1 MGVVRLLFALSVV
14 AAHSTSHP
22 LLKFIGTTIAVQSFV
37 MIFGF
42 YMAMIQ
48 SNYTS
53 KIKFWKRRYLRL
65 YPTYI
70 FCILVTFFLQQKFSF
85 LSNCVIFHF
94 RLVFLIFANLTMLLQ
109 DVTMF
114 IGINNNTVHFT
125 KYFIDSTPPLYQFL
139 LIPPGWS
146 IGLEISFYLMAPWIL
161 KKKNIY
167 ILSIICISLITR
179 IILQFNGFIGD
190 SWSYRFFPSELA
202 VFLIGSQAFY
212 IYINQ
217 EINEKKSWLSQLLY
231 LYIILIIITF
241 PFIPIEPQL
250 KKLLF
255 YCLFAL
261 SLGKIFDLTKDN
273 KLDKLIALLS
283 TQYIVVI

>member
-1 MGVVRLLFALSVV
+1 
-14 AAHSTSHP
+14 
-22 LLKFIGTTIAVQSFV
+22 
-37 MIFGF
+37 
-42 YMAMIQ
+42 
-48 SNYTS
+48 
-53 KIKFWKRRYLRL
+53 
-65 YPTYI
+65 
-70 FCILVTFFLQQKFSF
+70 
-85 LSNCVIFHF
+85 
-94 RLVFLIFANLTMLLQ
+94 
-109 DVTMF
+109 MF
-114 IGINNNTVHFT
+114 IGNNNNTVHFT

-212 IYINQ
+212 IYTNQ

-231 LYIILIIITF
+231 IIYYINNYYFSVYPNRASTKKITF
-241 PFIPIEPQL
+241 
-250 KKLLF
+250 LLF
-255 YCLFAL
+255 IC
-261 SLGKIFDLTKDN
+261 SIFRKN
-273 KLDKLIALLS
+273 I
-283 TQYIVVI
+283 

>member
-1 MGVVRLLFALSVV
+1 
-14 AAHSTSHP
+14 
-22 LLKFIGTTIAVQSFV
+22 
-37 MIFGF
+37 
-42 YMAMIQ
+42 
-48 SNYTS
+48 
-53 KIKFWKRRYLRL
+53 
-65 YPTYI
+65 
-70 FCILVTFFLQQKFSF
+70 
-85 LSNCVIFHF
+85 
-94 RLVFLIFANLTMLLQ
+94 MLLQ

-125 KYFIDSTPPLYQFL
+125 KYFIDSMPPLYQFL

-212 IYINQ
+212 IYTNQ

-273 KLDKLIALLS
+273 KLDKLIVLLS
-283 TQYIVVI
+283 YPIYCCHLIVLYNILPAISYWADNGTFLNTLVTFITVIIISFLIYFFIEKPIEYYRKRYKTHNLA